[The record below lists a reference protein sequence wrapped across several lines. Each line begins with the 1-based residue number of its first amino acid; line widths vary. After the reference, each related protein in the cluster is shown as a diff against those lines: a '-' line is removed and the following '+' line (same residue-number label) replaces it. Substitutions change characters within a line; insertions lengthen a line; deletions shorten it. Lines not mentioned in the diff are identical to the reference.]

1 MVTIEYNIIQI
12 FFININ
18 DDEYQKITENLKD
31 TFQSSKLETI
41 EDAIKSMK
49 DIKFQEVLVL
59 MNEGIEKEF
68 IDSLKRNLKYI
79 YTIPKIFIVT
89 NNENKELMKDF
100 YSFGKMKPSQLNTY
114 FSELISNREKIIKE
128 KEEKKIKKE
137 DNGKKYSFVY
147 NKLNDLENIYK
158 SLMEKISNE
167 KIKEF
172 NDFLCDTFFDNLR
185 YANIKFLFLIYD
197 L

>member
-59 MNEGIEKEF
+59 MNEGMEKEF

-100 YSFGKMKPSQLNTY
+100 YCFGKMKPSQLNTY
-114 FSELISNREKIIKE
+114 FSELISYREKIIKE

-137 DNGKKYSFVY
+137 DNGKKYSFV
-147 NKLNDLENIYK
+147 
-158 SLMEKISNE
+158 
-167 KIKEF
+167 
-172 NDFLCDTFFDNLR
+172 
-185 YANIKFLFLIYD
+185 
-197 L
+197 

>member
-1 MVTIEYNIIQI
+1 MVTIEYNIIRI

-79 YTIPKIFIVT
+79 
-89 NNENKELMKDF
+89 
-100 YSFGKMKPSQLNTY
+100 
-114 FSELISNREKIIKE
+114 
-128 KEEKKIKKE
+128 
-137 DNGKKYSFVY
+137 
-147 NKLNDLENIYK
+147 
-158 SLMEKISNE
+158 
-167 KIKEF
+167 
-172 NDFLCDTFFDNLR
+172 
-185 YANIKFLFLIYD
+185 
-197 L
+197 

>member
-1 MVTIEYNIIQI
+1 MVTIEYNIIRI

-31 TFQSSKLETI
+31 TFQSCKLETI

-79 YTIPKIFIVT
+79 
-89 NNENKELMKDF
+89 
-100 YSFGKMKPSQLNTY
+100 
-114 FSELISNREKIIKE
+114 
-128 KEEKKIKKE
+128 
-137 DNGKKYSFVY
+137 
-147 NKLNDLENIYK
+147 
-158 SLMEKISNE
+158 
-167 KIKEF
+167 
-172 NDFLCDTFFDNLR
+172 
-185 YANIKFLFLIYD
+185 
-197 L
+197 